1 MQQGTSIFLPFSLF
15 HSISDIKE
23 IIRSER
29 VSKKSS
35 RHLPWYIRLFIVNI
49 TGNPSHSCILSNVY
63 RFIFSIK
70 KKTSSFGGETTPKMR
85 LVGSLISTRCI
96 VTIGHFVA
104 LVLLFSTIGNNI
116 VVTISREGGSQ
127 SLAVSQT
134 TAALIVG
141 VFCFAVDVISGIVMG
156 HSLFHP
162 VVCYCF
168 LMPLMYN

>member
-1 MQQGTSIFLPFSLF
+1 
-15 HSISDIKE
+15 
-23 IIRSER
+23 
-29 VSKKSS
+29 
-35 RHLPWYIRLFIVNI
+35 
-49 TGNPSHSCILSNVY
+49 
-63 RFIFSIK
+63 
-70 KKTSSFGGETTPKMR
+70 MR
-85 LVGSLISTRCI
+85 LVRSLISTRCI

-162 VVCYCF
+162 VVCYWF
-168 LMPLMYN
+168 LMPLMYNLCIIDLPSLSTLCADEHDSDFLPFHRRHLFILHHHAVLGILRTLAGGHHV